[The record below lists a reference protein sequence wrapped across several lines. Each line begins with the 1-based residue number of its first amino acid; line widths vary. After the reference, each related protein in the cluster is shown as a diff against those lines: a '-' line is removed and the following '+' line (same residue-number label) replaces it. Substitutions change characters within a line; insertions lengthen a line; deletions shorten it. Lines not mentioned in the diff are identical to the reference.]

1 MFYDILQKGP
11 AMPEGSIF
19 PDPQND
25 PFFNRLPSPD
35 SKEQRHPIAAALPG
49 YGMAKP
55 PVNTRLSIP
64 MPRWRFYLLISS
76 GKERRRKLH
85 LAADRRHN
93 PLATKGDALFV
104 LMGDVTFSFY
114 PPLYKIL
121 LLFLFSCFFL
131 STFTVISCR
140 VHVCCPLAL

>member
-1 MFYDILQKGP
+1 LFYDILQKGP

-64 MPRWRFYLLISS
+64 IPRWRFYLSISS
-76 GKERRRKLH
+76 GEERRRKPH

-93 PLATKGDALFV
+93 PLSTKGDALFV
-104 LMGDVTFSFY
+104 LMGDDTFSFY
-114 PPLYKIL
+114 PRPPFSLRIRPAGLTPRTTAFKRSGYLINRRSL
-121 LLFLFSCFFL
+121 L
-131 STFTVISCR
+131 
-140 VHVCCPLAL
+140 